1 MMDRSNSN
9 LPTKLL
15 QGRQAFE
22 QWRSQQETRCRL
34 PDHLWS
40 LAVRLARE
48 YGVSKTAK
56 TLRVEYNMLKKKSLL
71 MHIPSPDRPAPP
83 VPPGAFLELR
93 TNATQD
99 QFECIIDCQ
108 RSLGQM
114 IRIQLKGPHWPDVTG
129 LCERLWGTSE

>member
-1 MMDRSNSN
+1 MTHRSNCD
-9 LPTKLL
+9 LPPKLL
-15 QGRQAFE
+15 QGRQVFE
-22 QWRSQQETRCRL
+22 QWRSQQKTRCRL
-34 PDHLWS
+34 PEHLWS
-40 LAVRLARE
+40 LAVELAKD

-71 MHIPSPDRPAPP
+71 PQAPSDRPVP

-93 TNATQD
+93 PNAAPD

-108 RSLGQM
+108 RSLGQT

>member
-1 MMDRSNSN
+1 MTHRSNSD
-9 LPTKLL
+9 LPPKLL
-15 QGRQAFE
+15 QGRQVFE
-22 QWRSQQETRCRL
+22 QWRSQQKTRCRL
-34 PDHLWS
+34 PEHLWS
-40 LAVRLARE
+40 LAVELAKD

-71 MHIPSPDRPAPP
+71 PQAPSDRPVP

-93 TNATQD
+93 PNEAPD

>member
-1 MMDRSNSN
+1 MTHRSNSD
-9 LPTKLL
+9 LPPKLL

-22 QWRSQQETRCRL
+22 QWRNQQETRCRL

-40 LAVRLARE
+40 LAVELARE
-48 YGVSKTAK
+48 YGFTKTAK
-56 TLRVEYNMLKKKSLL
+56 TLRVEYNMLKKKSLSL
-71 MHIPSPDRPAPP
+71 EGPSGQPAA
-83 VPPGAFLELR
+83 VPAEAFLELR
-93 TNATQD
+93 PNAVPD

-114 IRIQLKGPHWPDVTG
+114 IRIHLKGPHWPDVTG